1 MPSSRRARS
10 GRLSAGDNVRVDAHV
25 GTVPDLAGGEANET
39 RSVRGEEGQVIGA
52 NPRYKHPT
60 TGETMVSVQLHN
72 GAVIGVPERA
82 LRRG

>member
-1 MPSSRRARS
+1 M
-10 GRLSAGDNVRVDAHV
+10 RVAAHV
-25 GTVPDLAGGEANET
+25 GTVPDLAGGEANT
-39 RSVRGEEGQVIGA
+39 STSMHGEQGEVIGA
-52 NPRYKHPT
+52 NPRYTHPT